1 MNDPRITCDVCPR
14 SCRLKEGE
22 RGYCGVRERQ
32 GDSTT
37 SIAYGLLSAIA
48 LDPIEKKPLAD
59 FRPGSQILSIG
70 SVGCNMACPFCQNY
84 SIAKMDP
91 QDMKNLR
98 SYTLEEILAMAER
111 TKAQGNI
118 GVAFTYNEPLVNI
131 EFVMDLARF
140 IRDSGM
146 ETVMVTNGQV
156 TKKYLDK
163 LLPLISAWNIDL
175 KAYSEEAYRRL
186 GGDFKTTL
194 QTIKEANKHAHVEV
208 TTLVVPGLSDDLESF
223 AKQIDFLAS
232 LDPQPILH
240 LSRYFPRY
248 RYEEPATLRETLEKM
263 KQVAE
268 EKLKR
273 VHLGNV

>member
-248 RYEEPATLRETLEKM
+248 RYEEPATPRETLEKM